1 MKVFI
6 LGTIKQN
13 KLEVPK
19 EFLKGSKTNIRAI
32 NSTYFAFKDFMSIVS
47 YVPKKNKAVVL
58 LSSKHHFS
66 KINEKTMKPEIIMD
80 YNKFKGI
87 LYAFN

>member
-1 MKVFI
+1 LKVFI
-6 LGTIKQN
+6 LGTLKQN

-47 YVPKKNKAVVL
+47 YVPKKIKQWYFYQV
-58 LSSKHHFS
+58 S
-66 KINEKTMKPEIIMD
+66 IIFQKLMR
-80 YNKFKGI
+80 KQ
-87 LYAFN
+87 